1 MQSIVFH
8 DVAAQ
13 KTRDAASAHVER
25 LSTAFDLRDGLRVE
39 GIGNAWSRR
48 HYGGEFGLVSPDR
61 LQTAVSL
68 VFIQT
73 KDGNT
78 GGPNPSAFGG
88 GATDQHL
95 IYEGLSRV
103 AADAVLAGAG
113 SVHRAACFSVWRPEL
128 VALRASLGLPRHP
141 AQIVVSKRGRLDFD
155 ALLFNVPELRVFLL
169 AGDECLARHASA
181 IGVRPWIRAICLD
194 DDDIGLAFERL
205 RLEEGIQRISAIG
218 GRFTA
223 TQLVDAGLTQDIYLT
238 TTSLEGGEPNT
249 PWYSGP
255 AAPHLT
261 AITRKQWNERGSGV
275 VLNHFLITTRRES
288 SSEYRPA
295 GV

>member
-8 DVAAQ
+8 DFAAQ

-25 LSTAFDLRDGLRVE
+25 LSTAFDLRDRLRVE

-113 SVHRAACFSVWRPEL
+113 SVHRDAFFSVWHPDL
-128 VALRASLGLPRHP
+128 VALRASLSLPRHP
-141 AQIVVSKRGRLDFD
+141 AQIVVSKRGSLDLD
-155 ALLFNVPELRVFLL
+155 ALLFNVPDMRVFLI
-169 AGDECLARHASA
+169 AGDECIARHETALRA
-181 IGVRPWIRAICLD
+181 RPWVRLIPLKGDDLD
-194 DDDIGLAFERL
+194 SAFERL
-205 RLEEGIQRISAIG
+205 RLEEGIQRISSIG

-223 TQLVDAGLTQDIYLT
+223 TQLVDAGLVQDIYLT
-238 TTSLEGGEPNT
+238 TTSLEGGEPGT
-249 PWYSGP
+249 PWYAG
-255 AAPHLT
+255 AAPPRLT
-261 AITRKQWNERGSGV
+261 AITSKQWNESGSSV
-275 VLNHFLITTRRES
+275 VFDHFMIDR
-288 SSEYRPA
+288 
-295 GV
+295 

>member
-1 MQSIVFH
+1 MIAFH
-8 DVAAQ
+8 DFAAR
-13 KTRDAASAHVER
+13 KARDAAGAHVER
-25 LSTAFDLRDGLRVE
+25 LSTVFDRREDLRLQGV
-39 GIGNAWSRR
+39 GNAWTRR
-48 HYGGEFGLVSPDR
+48 HYGGEFGLVSPNG
-61 LQTAVSL
+61 LQTTVSL

-78 GGPNPSAFGG
+78 GGANPSALGG

-113 SVHRAACFSVWRPEL
+113 SVHRAAFFSVWRPEL

-155 ALLFNVPELRVFLL
+155 ALLFNVPQLRVFLL
-169 AGDECLARHASA
+169 AGDVCVARHESA
-181 IGVRPWIRAICLD
+181 IRARPWVRAIRLD
-194 DDDIGLAFERL
+194 RDGLGLAFERL

-238 TTSLEGGEPNT
+238 TSSLEGGEPHT

-261 AITRKQWNERGSGV
+261 AITRKQWNERGSEIRFD
-275 VLNHFLITTRRES
+275 HFLITTRRES
-288 SSEYRPA
+288 SSGYRPA